1 MIKLNFEKLVED
13 ASKLVIANEDS
24 YISAYP
30 VFLKYF
36 KSLDNELIKEDN
48 LIIASHFVY
57 GWMPTIL
64 TLRLDQ
70 KQKVIT
76 LLNKAK
82 SGKLLTI
89 DELEILKYAI
99 NNSLVGLSKLLHF
112 VNPEIYA
119 IWDSRIY
126 RYITKNKTSYGIG
139 KPERYL
145 EYLDEVKQISENI
158 DYKKLHTLVEKHF
171 KYKIHPTRA
180 IEFIMFQTDRNRIK

>member
-1 MIKLNFEKLVED
+1 MIKLNFEKLLED
-13 ASKLVIANEDS
+13 ANKLVITNENS
-24 YISAYP
+24 YIRTYP

-36 KSLDNELIKEDN
+36 ENIGNRLITEDN
-48 LIIASHFVY
+48 LVIASHFVY

-70 KQKVIT
+70 KQKVLI

-82 SGKLLTI
+82 SGKLLTV

-99 NNSLVGLSKLLHF
+99 NNSLVGISKLLHF
-112 VNPEIYA
+112 INPKTYP

-126 RYITKNKTSYGIG
+126 RYISINKTSYGIG

-145 EYLDEVKQISENI
+145 EYLNEVKQISENI
-158 DYKKLHTLVEKHF
+158 DYEKLHTLVEKHF

-180 IEFIMFQTDRNRIK
+180 IEFIMFQTDRNNKK